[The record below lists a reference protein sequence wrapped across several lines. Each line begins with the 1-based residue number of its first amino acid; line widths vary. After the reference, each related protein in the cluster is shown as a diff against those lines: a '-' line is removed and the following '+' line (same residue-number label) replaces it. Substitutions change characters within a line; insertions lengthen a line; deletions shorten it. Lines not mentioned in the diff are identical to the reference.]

1 MQVVVTGGAG
11 FLGARLISALLD
23 PAGAEQAG
31 LSGLERIVSF
41 DLAPCPV
48 EDPRVVSETGN
59 ITDAAALSRLVTP
72 DTATVI
78 HLAAVV
84 SSQAE
89 ADFDLGMQ
97 VNLDG
102 TRALLEAA
110 RATGTAPV
118 FLFSSSLAVF
128 GADCPEIVRDDQV
141 LRPQSS
147 YGTQKAI
154 GEMLVADYAR
164 KGFVRG
170 VSARLPTVTVR
181 PGKPNAA
188 ASSFVSSI
196 LREPIA
202 GEAAVLPVAPDMPL
216 WVSSPDAVVR
226 NIVALLGHVAA
237 GRAGPAPVN
246 LPGITVTPRRM
257 IEALGKACGA
267 EAAARVTHCPDP
279 DIEAIVGS
287 WPSRFD
293 VAAARQLGLSGDR
306 DIAEIIDR
314 HRAPHRV

>member
-23 PAGAEQAG
+23 PSGAEQAG
-31 LSGLERIVSF
+31 LPGLERIISF
-41 DLAPCPV
+41 DLAPCAV
-48 EDPRVVSETGN
+48 KDHRVLSETGN
-59 ITDAAALSRLVTP
+59 VTDTGALARLVTP
-72 DTATVI
+72 ETAAVI

-89 ADFDLGMQ
+89 AEFDLGMS

-102 TRALLEAA
+102 TRALLDAA
-110 RATGTAPV
+110 RAIGTAPL
-118 FLFSSSLAVF
+118 FFFSSSLAVF
-128 GADCPEIVRDDQV
+128 GAGCPDIVREDQV

-154 GEMLVADYAR
+154 GEMLVTDYTR

-170 VSARLPTVTVR
+170 VSARLPTVTIR
-181 PGKPNAA
+181 PGRPNAA

-202 GEAAVLPVAPDMPL
+202 GAAAVLPVAPDMPL

-237 GRAGPAPVN
+237 GRAGEAPVN
-246 LPGITVTPRRM
+246 LPGITVTPRQM
-257 IEALGKACGA
+257 LEALGKVCGT
-267 EAAARVTHCPDP
+267 EAAARVAHHRDP
-279 DIEAIVGS
+279 KIEAIVGS
-287 WPSRFD
+287 WPSSFD
-293 VAAARQLGLSGDR
+293 VTTAQHLGLSGDR
-306 DIAEIIDR
+306 DIVEIIDR
-314 HRAPHRV
+314 HRLAQT

>member
-1 MQVVVTGGAG
+1 MQVIVTGGAG

-23 PAGAEQAG
+23 PEGAEQAG
-31 LSGLERIVSF
+31 LSGLDRIVSF

-48 EDPRVVSETGN
+48 EDSRVVSQTGD
-59 ITDAAALSRLVTP
+59 ITDAVALSRLATP
-72 DTATVI
+72 DTAAVI

-89 ADFDLGMQ
+89 AEFDLGMA
-97 VNLDG
+97 VNVDG

-118 FLFSSSLAVF
+118 FFFSSSLAVF
-128 GADCPEIVRDDQV
+128 GADCPEVVRDDQV
-141 LRPQSS
+141 LRPRSS
-147 YGTQKAI
+147 YGTQKAM
-154 GEMLVADYAR
+154 GEMLVADYTR

-170 VSARLPTVTVR
+170 VSARLPTVTIR

-196 LREPIA
+196 LREPLA
-202 GEAAVLPVAPDMPL
+202 GEAAVLPVAPDLPL
-216 WVSSPDAVVR
+216 WVSSPDTVVR
-226 NIVALLGHVAA
+226 NIVGLLGHAAA
-237 GRAGPAPVN
+237 GRAGTAPIN
-246 LPGITVTPRRM
+246 LPGITVTPREM
-257 IEALGKACGA
+257 ITALGEACGA

-293 VAAARQLGLSGDR
+293 VAAARQLGLFSDR
-306 DIAEIIDR
+306 NIAEIIDR
-314 HRAPHRV
+314 HRVTYSM